1 MVSLELCSRNGSVF
15 SLKILAAAGEAAA
28 AAILSTEQMVRKSRK
43 VNGSVLH
50 KSPGLCV
57 TFPTVAVGSRLCQR
71 ADRLMEVEKRSLW
84 LHSFSALSFCC
95 FWSF

>member
-28 AAILSTEQMVRKSRK
+28 AAILSTEPMVRKSRK

-71 ADRLMEVEKRSLW
+71 ADRLMEVEKRSL
-84 LHSFSALSFCC
+84 
-95 FWSF
+95 